1 MRLIDAD
8 KLIQEFE
15 KSKTFEGDEYT
26 EGINTGISWCTEDTA
41 NAPTVNA
48 IPIDWIIKWA
58 NKNCMYC
65 CDYDYPTER
74 TDGWFD
80 INDMVKDWKK
90 ENGTEEST
98 RNI

>member
-8 KLIQEFE
+8 KVYEERFTR
-15 KSKTFEGDEYT
+15 SKIEEGVIVHVNIIEA
-26 EGINTGISWCTEDTA
+26 NKVK

>member
-8 KLIQEFE
+8 KVYEERFTR
-15 KSKTFEGDEYT
+15 SKIEEGVVVHVNIIEA
-26 EGINTGISWCTEDTA
+26 NKVK
-41 NAPTVNA
+41 NAPTVDA

-80 INDMVKDWKK
+80 INDMVKEWKK
-90 ENGTEEST
+90 KNEEMV
-98 RNI
+98 